1 MSYKPIPQNT
11 SNNNINNNKSIP
23 KRTAN
28 KSSCSYNFQNLSE
41 LFSKHK
47 HNSLSL
53 GNQTLTTN
61 FQSTQS
67 SLIRPPSKETNRT
80 IPIKTVF
87 YNDLVQPQSIKSLTI
102 TKVYSPPKNK
112 AFHKRSLTN
121 SFNDKVVIKKPQTPK
136 YETINTLIADPA
148 LFDSKMNTIN
158 SYIDTIKTCKIERMN
173 KRINNTNKKKVYINN
188 KVNDLHSCV
197 SHTNLLNRHRCCN
210 FKGIEKETDR
220 LRATSLRMARSTFYI
235 NKEIPLVRNE
245 IKEMK
250 KKIYLLNKQSKEY
263 MNEIYQLNQDIVNIK
278 DNILNV
284 HNLIHDIVM
293 QKEKIQNLTQ
303 VYKKQ
308 TEQNRHKALLTV
320 KASNMFIEN
329 IYAFAKDA
337 YEDDKQYND

>member
-1 MSYKPIPQNT
+1 MSYKPIPQT
-11 SNNNINNNKSIP
+11 NNNNSKSIP

-28 KSSCSYNFQNLSE
+28 KSCSYNFHNLSE
-41 LFSKHK
+41 LFPKHK
-47 HNSLSL
+47 QNSASL
-53 GNQTLTTN
+53 GSQTLTTN

-67 SLIRPPSKETNRT
+67 SLIRPPSKETNT
-80 IPIKTVF
+80 LPIKTVF

-102 TKVYSPPKNK
+102 TKVCSPPSKNK
-112 AFHKRSLTN
+112 SLHKRSLTN
-121 SFNDKVVIKKPQTPK
+121 SFNDKVVIRKPQTPK
-136 YETINTLIADPA
+136 YETINTLIADPS

-173 KRINNTNKKKVYINN
+173 KRISKTNKKKLHINN
-188 KVNDLHSCV
+188 KVNDLYTCV
-197 SHTNLLNRHRCCN
+197 SHTNLLNHHRCCS
-210 FKGIEKETDR
+210 FKGIEKETER
-220 LRATSLRMARSTFYI
+220 LRATSLRMARNTFYI

-245 IKEMK
+245 IREMK
-250 KKIYLLNKQSKEY
+250 KKIYLLNKESKDN
-263 MNEIYQLNQDIVNIK
+263 MKEIYQLNQDIVDIK
-278 DNILNV
+278 EKILDV

-303 VYKKQ
+303 IYKKQ

-320 KASNMFIEN
+320 KASNGFIEN